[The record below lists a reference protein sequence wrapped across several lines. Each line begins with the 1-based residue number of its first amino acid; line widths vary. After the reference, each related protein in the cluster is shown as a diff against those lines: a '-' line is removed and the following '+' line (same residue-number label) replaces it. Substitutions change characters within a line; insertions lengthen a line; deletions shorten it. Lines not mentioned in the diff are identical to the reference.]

1 MGKTDKQPVSHTK
14 QRMMR
19 LIYALV
25 ANFPTCILM
34 PEEPQLCQKV
44 LKDLESS
51 IRRDDV
57 RSRTRSISNRNG
69 HLITRIGGNENT
81 VVNTEITLD
90 IYLDNLSLPCNIGE
104 TSSACMRFGKTISGA
119 VTKLLRWASN
129 AYNAGQYRKYLALSI
144 LTSWAEDGFDLTEC
158 VLELLP
164 QFDQECQVD
173 CHVIGRIVAELARKS
188 IFNAANALRWFIV
201 NGSISGATG
210 SQQVC

>member
-1 MGKTDKQPVSHTK
+1 
-14 QRMMR
+14 
-19 LIYALV
+19 
-25 ANFPTCILM
+25 M

-119 VTKLLRWASN
+119 VTKLLRWA
-129 AYNAGQYRKYLALSI
+129 
-144 LTSWAEDGFDLTEC
+144 
-158 VLELLP
+158 
-164 QFDQECQVD
+164 
-173 CHVIGRIVAELARKS
+173 
-188 IFNAANALRWFIV
+188 
-201 NGSISGATG
+201 
-210 SQQVC
+210 